1 MTILWDITCS
11 PHRCNG
17 YRKFLTLSQVH
28 HFRGVERWTRR
39 RGGNTCSLQR
49 GWEGEQ
55 GGEGNKEQG
64 WEVNKDERGT
74 RNKDE
79 SWTRRR
85 GEQGTRMR
93 GEQGWEGNKEQ
104 GWELNKEERGARN
117 RDERWTRR
125 RGGNKC
131 ITSEGLRGKQGRD
144 YQSCTWLQ
152 GGASNPVAF
161 GSEAGNLTKTV
172 PGSNGK
178 MLLNLSLLILQR
190 VWEVN
195 KRIML
200 AFTI

>member
-1 MTILWDITCS
+1 MGWITFSFGPKQCWITS
-11 PHRCNG
+11 TKKAQNHIDTNPWQFYEISHVPRIVATAIGNSLLCHKCITSEG
-17 YRKFLTLSQVH
+17 LK
-28 HFRGVERWTRR
+28 
-39 RGGNTCSLQR
+39 GG
-49 GWEGEQ
+49 
-55 GGEGNKEQG
+55 
-64 WEVNKDERGT
+64 
-74 RNKDE
+74 
-79 SWTRRR
+79 TRRR

-117 RDERWTRR
+117 KDERWTRR

>member
-1 MTILWDITCS
+1 MRYHMFPASLQ
-11 PHRCNG
+11 R
-17 YRKFLTLSQVH
+17 LSEIPYFV
-28 HFRGVERWTRR
+28 TSA
-39 RGGNTCSLQR
+39 SLQR
-49 GWEGEQ
+49 GWEV
-55 GGEGNKEQG
+55 NKE
-64 WEVNKDERGT
+64 ERGEHVQPSEGL
-74 RNKDE
+74 RGG
-79 SWTRRR
+79 TRRR

-117 RDERWTRR
+117 KDERWTRR